1 MPMGRLVALVVAA
14 VALSL
19 QFASHASAQSTYP
32 NRTVRFFLPYG
43 AASAT
48 DITARLFAD
57 RLSARWGKP
66 VVVENRPGGDGLV
79 SMQAFVAANDDH
91 ALWFGPVGAF
101 TVLPYQHDTL
111 PIDPYRDLNPIVSI
125 SDVVL
130 AISVPA
136 SMNIGSVTQLV
147 ALARSE
153 PGKLNAAAANGISD
167 FLLFGFF
174 KNLGL
179 QVAHVPYRD
188 IMQAPGDLAAGRIQV
203 LSTSLAVPQP
213 LAHAGR
219 LKILVVTSK
228 QRAPGEPD
236 IPTAKE
242 AGFPELTF
250 ESVGGVFGPRG
261 MPDKLRESI
270 AADFH
275 AVSADPVV
283 AARLASI
290 GTIMDIRGP
299 AAFSKSVQEQRDKL
313 AALAKTLG
321 LKMATQSTQ

>member
-1 MPMGRLVALVVAA
+1 MGRLVTLVAAA
-14 VALSL
+14 VAFSL
-19 QFASHASAQSTYP
+19 QFAGHAKAQSTYP
-32 NRTVRFFLPYG
+32 THTVRFILPYG

-91 ALWFGPVGAF
+91 TLWFGPAGAF

-111 PIDPYRDLNPIVSI
+111 PIDPYRDLNPIVTI

-130 AISVPA
+130 AISMPA
-136 SMNIGSVTQLV
+136 SMHVDSLAQLV

-167 FLLFGFF
+167 FMLFGFF

-179 QVAHVPYRD
+179 EVAHVPYRD

-219 LKILVVTSK
+219 LKILVVTSR

-236 IPTAKE
+236 IPTANE
-242 AGFPELTF
+242 AGFPDLTF

-261 MPDKLRESI
+261 MPDKLREKI
-270 AADFH
+270 ATDFH

-299 AAFSKSVQEQRDKL
+299 AEFSKSIAEQRDKI

-321 LKMATQSTQ
+321 VKAATQ